1 MKKTSGQGITKQV
14 EAIYGAIHT
23 RVLQKLAAAT
33 LEAKAGDKLS
43 YHTIWEWVCE
53 AIKELTQPTL
63 PGTEG
68 IDRTIKERGSEV
80 YLDETIKRI
89 IPGYKA
95 AIVTF
100 TGINLTPEVIAAL
113 NSDPEAIYK
122 RLFPTSPADI
132 DIEELLT
139 REITLPPT
147 DPARYKM
154 DLNFLRYPSFSLRKG
169 KKAGNRK
176 EYEGIRTING
186 KQYRVVTAFGTTDGV
201 LSPFDYD
208 VLFRGI
214 CSYIRHDEVTGLWY
228 SDFTTPD
235 LLNRLGKPTGK
246 GGGFYNMVY
255 NSLLKVS
262 TFNVRHST
270 YISGAEKDPE
280 HITDNMFSRTIAPA
294 KRDKGKT
301 HRFVFTSFLG
311 QALSNHYTRSFDRRE
326 IKNLPD
332 PISKRVYEV
341 LSDLL
346 AHRKSQVIG
355 IDTLA
360 ERIPIDDS
368 NKARRRSK
376 VIKALDAQER
386 FTYTLEG
393 DTLTI
398 RKDAPGRTKTSP
410 EVKVEEDTPAE
421 ALKDLTIGLGSQ
433 AQAEPNTRTESR
445 KNWDKE
451 REKILNYLRVWNIPE
466 EDLPEISLDPNRP
479 GNNKVEKWKDKLTGS
494 PGAFKTVTEA
504 IKYLEENLPEK

>member
-1 MKKTSGQGITKQV
+1 MKTSGQGKAGQV
-14 EAIYGAIHT
+14 EAIYEAIQAL
-23 RVLQKLAAAT
+23 VLQKLAAAT
-33 LEAKAGDKLS
+33 REAKAGDKLS
-43 YHTIWEWVCE
+43 YHTIWRWVCE
-53 AIKELTQPTL
+53 ATRELMQPNL
-63 PGTEG
+63 FPGTEG
-68 IDRTIKERGSEV
+68 IDQAIKEYGPEV
-80 YLDETIKRI
+80 YLDDIMRQVILGEPGPLTIART
-89 IPGYKA
+89 P
-95 AIVTF
+95 
-100 TGINLTPEVIAAL
+100 LTPEVIATL
-113 NSDPEAIYK
+113 NDTEQIYR
-122 RLFPTSPADI
+122 RLFIKAPADI
-132 DIEELLT
+132 DIEKLLT

-147 DPARYKM
+147 DPARYKV
-154 DLNFLRYPSFSLRKG
+154 DLNFLRYPIFSLRKG

-201 LSPFDYD
+201 LTPFDYD

-214 CSYIRHDEVTGLWY
+214 CSYIRHDEITGRWY
-228 SDFTTPD
+228 ADFTTPD

-255 NSLLKVS
+255 NSLLKVA
-262 TFNVRHST
+262 TFNIRHST
-270 YISGAEKDPE
+270 YISGPEGDPE
-280 HITDNMFSRTIAPA
+280 YITENMFDKSANPQ
-294 KRDKGKT
+294 KREKKKP
-301 HRFVFTSFLG
+301 HRFIFTASLG
-311 QALSNHYTRSFDRRE
+311 QALSNKYTRSFDRRE

-355 IDTLA
+355 IGTLA
-360 ERIPIDDS
+360 ERIPIEDS

-398 RKDAPGRTKTSP
+398 RKDAPGRTRTAP

-433 AQAEPNTRTESR
+433 AQAKPDTRTESWR
-445 KNWDKE
+445 DWDKE

-479 GNNKVEKWKDKLTGS
+479 GNNKVEKWKDKLTES
-494 PGAFKTVTEA
+494 PGAFKTITEA
-504 IKYLEENLPEK
+504 IKHLEENLPEK